1 MIDDV
6 KIMMENEQL
15 IEHST
20 EYSQLLNSE
29 LGKERIRS
37 YISSLLPNL
46 TAILEVRYGGFEGAY
61 FKNQKNEWYCTSS
74 REICKDSEDAKNHDR
89 IVRFLKDLSLLSND
103 QRDITYKHDMLEL
116 DESDIISRFIHDFV
130 DKRGSTV
137 FFGLDAVNLLVYI
150 IIDSCSSVRMLCWG
164 WANMAYIGNVLN
176 NLFGF
181 SYQEYHLNHPMK
193 LMDSGYNT
201 LITTVN
207 EIIHDISPHHVEL
220 DTREH
225 DYWESGR

>member
-46 TAILEVRYGGFEGAY
+46 TAILEVRYGGHEIEY
-61 FKNQKNEWYCTSS
+61 FK
-74 REICKDSEDAKNHDR
+74 DLKNHWYSINRDCEDEFTIGR
-89 IVRFLKDLSLLSND
+89 IFN
-103 QRDITYKHDMLEL
+103 RDIDYK
-116 DESDIISRFIHDFV
+116 SFSYPSNKTRIIYQFVHDFI
-130 DKRGSTV
+130 DRRGSTV
-137 FFGLDAVNLLVYI
+137 FCGFDSTNHLVYI
-150 IIDSCSSVRMLCWG
+150 IMDSCSSLGMLSWS
-164 WANMAYIGNVLN
+164 VLN
-176 NLFGF
+176 TRYIENIITRLYRMTTRDCQ
-181 SYQEYHLNHPMK
+181 SEPTK
-193 LMDSGYNT
+193 LMKNQYNM